1 MGKISFWQLL
11 IKYIATL
18 RNYQTNKISHG
29 DIFVQLIAPAL
40 LSVALFF
47 NWPDS
52 CINLE
57 DLISNLISCISIISG
72 LMCGVAVLLFQLR
85 LQMSSQKDPKPLDRE
100 LTMVNESFHIS
111 MWTVLDGLFVV
122 GLLCIAPLTK
132 NINEL
137 FSRFLFCLAA
147 FFLLNFLIVTLMTLK
162 RISAAYTT
170 FSRGW
175 KM

>member
-1 MGKISFWQLL
+1 M
-11 IKYIATL
+11 ATSP
-18 RNYQTNKISHG
+18 I
-29 DIFVQLIAPAL
+29 AL

-47 NWPDS
+47 NWPDG

-85 LQMSSQKDPKPLDRE
+85 FQMSSQKDPKPLDRE
-100 LTMVNESFHIS
+100 FTMVDESFHIS

-132 NINEL
+132 NFNEL

-147 FFLLNFLIVTLMTLK
+147 FFLLNFLLVTLMTLK
-162 RISAAYTT
+162 RISAAYTA

>member
-1 MGKISFWQLL
+1 MGKINFWAIL
-11 IKYIATL
+11 IKYIDTL
-18 RNYQTNKISHG
+18 RNYRTNKISPA
-29 DIFVQLIAPAL
+29 DVTVQLVIPAL

-47 NWPDS
+47 KWPDGWV
-52 CINLE
+52 NFE
-57 DLISNLISCISIISG
+57 DLITNLISCISIISG

-100 LTMVNESFHIS
+100 LTLVDESFHIS
-111 MWTVLDGLFVV
+111 MWVVLDGLLVV

-132 NINEL
+132 NINEI
-137 FSRFLFCLAA
+137 FSRLLFCFSA
-147 FFLLNFLIVTLMTLK
+147 FFLLNFLLVTLMALK